1 MSVRPDNRLDD
12 APMVPVTCRACGAE
26 VLARKSSWQQTS
38 VQWSADAARR
48 CPQRRDSEALAGHG
62 RQTVFLSCSELSE
75 SIVDAVRTGRLCIVD
90 ETVDAAP

>member
-12 APMVPVTCRACGAE
+12 TPMAPVTCRACGAD

-38 VQWSADAARR
+38 VQWSAAAAQR
-48 CPQRRDSEALAGHG
+48 CPQRQDNEALTSHG
-62 RQTVFLSCSELSE
+62 RKTVFLSCSELSE
-75 SIVDAVRTGRLCIVD
+75 SIAEAVRTGRLTIVD